1 VAGPQCGLI
10 QKIGG
15 QKVNIGGGA
24 VDEGDRSVW
33 KMREQVL
40 IRVQAVK

>member
-1 VAGPQCGLI
+1 VAGPQCGSI

-15 QKVNIGGGA
+15 QKIDIGGGV